1 MEREI
6 LLVANGDADSHAIV
20 ETVAKQTGRRLRKV
34 SSTRQA
40 FEIMATGMDD
50 VDVAIIDLD
59 PGVHSLAIL
68 EAIGGHPASPPVIVL
83 TSLEESEVT
92 PIAAQHG
99 AVACL
104 GKPFQRDHLLT
115 AIECSLAQPRLI
127 SSDLWGHPCERRR
140 REPEHH
146 AV

>member
-6 LLVANGDADSHAIV
+6 LLIANGDANSNAIV
-20 ETVAKQTGRRLRKV
+20 EAVAKQTGHRLHKV
-34 SSTRQA
+34 SSTRQV
-40 FEIMATGMDD
+40 FEIMGTDMDN

-83 TSLEESEVT
+83 TSLEELEVM
-92 PIAAQHG
+92 PIATQHG

-104 GKPFQRDHLLT
+104 GKPFQHEHLMK
-115 AIECSLAQPRLI
+115 AIECSLARPPSI

-140 REPEHH
+140 RGREHH